1 MAGQQSVASRR
12 QPPEE
17 VDVLVVGAG
26 FSGLYALYRLRELGR
41 TAHVVE
47 AADDVGGVWYWNRYP
62 GARCDIES
70 IEYCYSF
77 SEEVVQEWNWSE
89 RYAAQP
95 EILRYIN
102 FVADKFDLRSGITF
116 NTRVTAAAFDEDSD
130 TWTVET
136 DRGDRVTA
144 RHLVMASGQLSVA
157 QLPNIPGLHD
167 FAGEFYHTGN
177 WPHEEVDFSGRRVG
191 VIGTGSSGIQVSPQI
206 AKQAA
211 ELFVFQRTPHFAMPA
226 RNAPLDPEF
235 LADLKSRYAEY
246 REEARNSSGG
256 THRYQGPKSA
266 LEVSE
271 DELVETLERY
281 WEKGGPDIL
290 AAYRD
295 VLRDRD
301 ANERVADFV
310 RDKIRGLVRDPEVA
324 ERLVPQGYPFGTKR
338 LILEIGY
345 YDMFNRDNV
354 HLVDTLSAPIDRIT
368 RTGVRT
374 REREYELDALV
385 LATGFDALTGA
396 LFKIDI
402 RGVGG
407 VSLREKW
414 AAGPRTYLGLST
426 AGFPN
431 LFFIAGPGSPS
442 ALSNMLVSIEQHVEW
457 VTDHI
462 AYLFKNG
469 LVRSEAVPE
478 KEDAWVEHV
487 NEVADE
493 TLYPV
498 ANSWYLGANVPGKPR
513 VFMLYVGGFH
523 RYRKICDEVAADGYE
538 GFALS

>member
-1 MAGQQSVASRR
+1 MAGQTTVDSRR

-41 TAHVVE
+41 SVHVIETAG
-47 AADDVGGVWYWNRYP
+47 DVGGVWYWNRYP

-77 SEEVVQEWNWSE
+77 SEEVLQEWNWTE
-89 RYAAQP
+89 RYASQP

-116 NTRVTAAAFDEDSD
+116 HTTVTAAAFDEATN
-130 TWTVET
+130 TWTVDT
-136 DRGDRVTA
+136 NHGDRIRA
-144 RHLVMASGQLSVA
+144 RYLIMASGQLSVP
-157 QLPNIPGLHD
+157 QLPNFPGLKD
-167 FAGEFYHTGN
+167 FAGNLYHTGN
-177 WPHEEVDFSGRRVG
+177 WPHEPVDFSGQRVG

-211 ELFVFQRTPHFAMPA
+211 ELFVFQRTPHFAVPA

-235 LADLKSRYAEY
+235 LADLKKRYAEF
-246 REEARNSSGG
+246 REESRNTPGG

-266 LEVSE
+266 LEVSDE
-271 DELVETLERY
+271 ELVETLERY
-281 WEKGGPDIL
+281 WQEGGPDIL

-295 VLRDRD
+295 ILRDRD
-301 ANERVADFV
+301 ANERVAEFI
-310 RDKIRGLVRDPEVA
+310 RNKIRNTVRDPEVA
-324 ERLVPQGYPFGTKR
+324 ERLVPKGYPFGTKK
-338 LILEIGY
+338 LILEIDY
-345 YDMFNRDNV
+345 YEMFNRDNV
-354 HLVDTLSAPIDRIT
+354 HLVDTLSAPIETIT
-368 RTGVRT
+368 PRGVRT
-374 REREYELDALV
+374 SEREYELDSLV

-402 RGVGG
+402 RGVGN
-407 VSLREKW
+407 VALKEKW

-462 AYLFKNG
+462 AYMFKNG
-469 LVRSEAVPE
+469 LTRSEAVLE
-478 KEDAWVEHV
+478 KEDEWVEHV
-487 NEVADE
+487 NEIADE
-493 TLYPV
+493 TLYPMT
-498 ANSWYLGANVPGKPR
+498 ASWYTGANVPGKPR

-523 RYRKICDEVAADGYE
+523 RYRQICDEVAAKGYE
-538 GFALS
+538 GFVLT

>member
-1 MAGQQSVASRR
+1 MAGPKSVDSRR
-12 QPPEE
+12 QPPSE

-41 TAHVVE
+41 TAHVIE
-47 AADDVGGVWYWNRYP
+47 SAGDVGGVWYWNRYP

-116 NTRVTAAAFDEDSD
+116 DTTVTSAAFDEDSS

-136 DRGDRVTA
+136 DRGDRIRT

-157 QLPNIPGLHD
+157 QLPDIPGLRD

-177 WPHEEVDFSGRRVG
+177 WPHEPVDFSGKRVG

-226 RNAPLDPEF
+226 RNAPLDPDF
-235 LADLKSRYAEY
+235 LADLKTRYAEY
-246 REEARNSSGG
+246 REEARNSPGG

-295 VLRDRD
+295 ILRDRE
-301 ANERVADFV
+301 ANERVAEFV
-310 RDKIRGLVRDPEVA
+310 RGKIRSLVRDPEVA
-324 ERLVPQGYPFGTKR
+324 ERLVPKGYPFGTKR
-338 LILEIGY
+338 LILEIDY
-345 YDMFNRDNV
+345 YDMYNRDNV
-354 HLVDTLSAPIDRIT
+354 HLVDTLSAPIEEVTPR
-368 RTGVRT
+368 GVRT
-374 REREYELDALV
+374 SEREYELDSLV

-407 VSLREKW
+407 ASLKEKW

-462 AYLFKNG
+462 EYLFKNG
-469 LVRSEAVPE
+469 LTRSEAVLE
-478 KEDAWVEHV
+478 KEDSWVEHV
-487 NEVADE
+487 NEVANE

-523 RYRKICDEVAADGYE
+523 RYRKICDEVAANGYE
-538 GFALS
+538 GFVLS